1 MKKSRVDIAGVS
13 GIIEPNKGIIML
25 SLQSGILYGPIT
37 SRRLG
42 ASLGINLMPTTYKLC
57 SFNCVYCHYGFT
69 DRLSLDMGKH
79 IYDLPHLGDV
89 LREVERALRS
99 SMTFDYITFSG
110 NGEPTLHR
118 DFPEIAA
125 GIHELRNRLRP
136 DVRIAL
142 LSNSTG
148 LLLRDLRRTL
158 RYIDVPYFK
167 VDAGT
172 AALFQRI
179 NRPAA
184 GVTFDEFITRLT
196 RLRNIYV
203 QTVLMAGDP
212 SNVDPAALDAY
223 FHVIAQIRPHEVQ
236 IYSLD
241 RPVPDTHIRRVPPEE
256 LTRIAEQ
263 GQKETGTVFRP
274 FYL

>member
-1 MKKSRVDIAGVS
+1 
-13 GIIEPNKGIIML
+13 ML
-25 SLQSGILYGPIT
+25 SLQSSILYGPVA

-57 SFNCVYCHYGFT
+57 SFNCVYCHYGYT
-69 DRLSLDMGKH
+69 DRLTLDMKDH
-79 IYDLPHLGDV
+79 MYDLPHLGDV

-99 SMTFDYITFSG
+99 STAFDYITFSG

-148 LLLRDLRRTL
+148 LLKRDMRRAL

-167 VDAGT
+167 VDAGNE
-172 AALFQRI
+172 ALFLKI
-179 NRPAA
+179 NRPAP
-184 GVTFDEFITRLT
+184 GITFNEMITRLS
-196 RLRNIYV
+196 RLKDIYV
-203 QTVLMAGDP
+203 QTVFMAGEP
-212 SNVDPAALDAY
+212 SNVGASALADY
-223 FHVIAQIRPHEVQ
+223 FEVIKRIQPREVQ
-236 IYSLD
+236 VYSLD
-241 RPVPDTHIRRVPPEE
+241 RPVPNAHIRRIPPEE

-263 GQKETGTVFRP
+263 GLNETGIVFRP
-274 FYL
+274 YYL